1 MGYLIQEN
9 KTKTF
14 YIIDI
19 ILLTVLILLVLYAFI
34 DGNFIHNVETVKY
47 VCNGHVFNGS
57 EFNFMT

>member
-34 DGNFIHNVETVKY
+34 DGNFIHNVETVKI
-47 VCNGHVFNGS
+47 VCNGYTFNGS